1 MVEVLANFLMNVILT
16 ISNAIL
22 SPFINGI
29 LVLFPSLSTYV
40 SYFTQFLS
48 LALTYVPS
56 VCRLLLINN
65 TMMATIFSF
74 IVIKY
79 TIYILTSSVRFAFR
93 VYNYL
98 KP

>member
-1 MVEVLANFLMNVILT
+1 MVEILANFLMGVIVN

-22 SPFINGI
+22 SPFISAI
-29 LVLFPSLSTYV
+29 LILFPTLTTYIA
-40 SYFTQFLS
+40 YILQFLQ
-48 LALTYVPS
+48 LAFTYVPS
-56 VCRLLLINN
+56 ICRLLLINN

-79 TIYILTSSVRFAFR
+79 SIYIILSSVRFGIR
-93 VYNYL
+93 IYNYL